1 MSSKGRVSATLK
13 QANTPQKL
21 PSAKTSQG
29 VYNFSF
35 KIKFFFADLPFCF
48 FVF

>member
-29 VYNFSF
+29 VYHLNFSNVAYNLF
-35 KIKFFFADLPFCF
+35 HS
-48 FVF
+48 